1 MLRPDNN
8 PAAGLPSAPVTKQTV
23 TSERTA
29 GASHRRR
36 KQDANFLCPVP
47 GCGSTFTRSF
57 NLKGHMRSHNEE
69 RPFQCKWPGCG
80 KGFAR
85 QHDCKR
91 HEQLHSN
98 YRPFTCD
105 GCNKNFA
112 RMDALNRH
120 CESKIH
126 FNAIIRT
133 NSLPMTVRSE
143 GGAECQKLSDAA
155 KDSAGGLVPKTE
167 DNGWSGMSVMV

>member
-1 MLRPDNN
+1 MVNV
-8 PAAGLPSAPVTKQTV
+8 SKQTV

-98 YRPFTCD
+98 YRPFTCE
-105 GCNKNFA
+105 GCNKTFA

-120 CESKIH
+120 REYPH
-126 FNAIIRT
+126 FHPWQQLNVHVC
-133 NSLPMTVRSE
+133 SVRSE
-143 GGAECQKLSDAA
+143 GGAECQRILDAA
-155 KDSAGGLVPKTE
+155 KGSDNKTIPKTE
-167 DNGWSGMSVMV
+167 DKAWPGMSVMV